1 MSDSRGRP
9 RTSSRA
15 ALEEAALELFLEQ
28 GYTPTTI
35 DQITSRAGVSRA
47 TFFNYFSSKADLL
60 WVEVDDAL
68 DSLGDDIDRG
78 ASLDDALDTLAARV
92 AEGFPP
98 LIASHQET
106 IGAAEEIRQEAGAR
120 VIDLA
125 DVIARSGVEIHRVW
139 IVTGAIV
146 QAALAWSGAGA
157 GREHPREYLRLAAA
171 DAPEIL
177 GDAPSPVVA

>member
-78 ASLDDALDTLAARV
+78 ASC
-92 AEGFPP
+92 
-98 LIASHQET
+98 SH
-106 IGAAEEIRQEAGAR
+106 
-120 VIDLA
+120 
-125 DVIARSGVEIHRVW
+125 
-139 IVTGAIV
+139 
-146 QAALAWSGAGA
+146 
-157 GREHPREYLRLAAA
+157 
-171 DAPEIL
+171 
-177 GDAPSPVVA
+177 